1 MRISRWLNVALA
13 AFGLALVP
21 ATHAW
26 AQGTTT
32 GAIAGLV
39 SDSKKAPVA
48 NAQVEVINKA
58 NGARSA
64 GTTRDNGRYFI
75 PNLEVGQYTVNVRRI
90 GFKQYTAPSVTVS
103 LTQTTPL
110 NVELEDQAAQIAGIT
125 TRAAAATSDFA
136 ATRTGAQTVISDT
149 LTRRLPTLNR
159 DLTDLAR
166 NSPQVNVSSDGRI
179 SAAGQNNRFNNIQI
193 DGVSLANRFG
203 LGASPT
209 VGAQVGGRALPL
221 DAIKEFQILV
231 SPYDVRQGNFTGA
244 LINAVTQSGTNEF
257 KGSAFVYYRDQQMGR
272 DTSVIRNAP
281 FLRRQLGF
289 SLGGPIIKN
298 KLRFFASVE
307 TSQQNSPAGGPF
319 FDPSAPTGLINSP
332 VATARIT
339 QAQVDSFA
347 NKLTGFGIN
356 AGSLAI
362 QQNENPLLNT
372 FARLDYQ
379 INDKHRIVLRNIYN
393 DQEQYDFSR
402 SLGNM
407 NFTSNGFPRTER
419 SNQVVAQ
426 VFSNFANGFSNEFTF
441 GLTNTRFKRNPPVLA
456 PQVLVSNIGGTG
468 SGVGFRAGT
477 ENSSQGNELREDLI
491 ELSNNFTMPF
501 GNHLVAVGTR
511 NEIYKVYNAFLQ
523 NSFGNYTWNSL
534 ADFVNGTPA
543 ASFAGSGSLGG
554 DVAAQFQAAQLGA
567 YIQDQWTVT
576 PRATITY
583 GLRVD
588 MPVFFDKPSYAP
600 RVQEAFAFDTRELPS
615 GNLQFSPRVGFNW
628 DVTGDQV
635 NQLRGGAGLFQGIPA
650 YVWMSNQFQ
659 NSGVGLAQFTCG
671 GTVLAANG
679 PSPAFNPAPQS
690 PRACGTRANGQPGIS
705 LDNATAFGAVNVA
718 DAELKFPQLLR
729 ATLGYDRK
737 LPGNIVATFD
747 GLYSRSLNNFFYTN
761 LNVPQT
767 ALATSIH
774 GRTVFSPIGLT
785 ATTAL
790 VRPAPAFDD
799 VLRLQNQS
807 KDYSYSL
814 TGGLRKRFDGGFE
827 GGVAYTYSRAF
838 AVSDLTSSVALSN
851 WRFARA
857 YSGLQS
863 EQRVLTSIFDQ
874 PHRLL
879 INGTY
884 TAPWKANQTSFTFY
898 YSMQSGTPFGYVYGG
913 TAAGRG
919 DMNGD
924 GFVGNDMI
932 YIPTGPTDP
941 KMAFQQT
948 TFAGQALTPEAQA
961 STFDA
966 FVSGN
971 ECLNKQRGRIMD
983 PMSCRNPAFTRFDV
997 TIEQQL
1003 PHIANERVSLRVDI
1017 FNFANLLNRSW
1028 GKVRVATTN
1037 STATLLN
1044 VGAMSSTDVA
1054 TQVPSVTFTNNFN
1067 PRFTNTSFT
1076 QFYQIQTSLR
1086 FAF

>member
-1 MRISRWLNVALA
+1 MRFTRRVGVALA
-13 AFGLALVP
+13 ALALAVLP
-21 ATHAW
+21 PLRLA

-32 GAIAGLV
+32 GAIAGTV
-39 SDSKKAPVA
+39 TDGRKQPVA
-48 NAQVEVINKA
+48 NAQIEVVNKA
-58 NGARSA
+58 NGARTGALS
-64 GTTRDNGRYFI
+64 RDNGRYFV
-75 PNLEVGQYTVNVRRI
+75 PNLEVGQYAVTIRRI
-90 GFKQYTAPSVTVS
+90 GFRQYSAPTVTVS
-103 LTQTTPL
+103 LTQTTRL
-110 NVELEDQAAQIAGIT
+110 DVALEDQVAQLAGVT
-125 TRAAAATSDFA
+125 TRADAATADFA

-159 DLTDLAR
+159 DISDLAR
-166 NSPQVNVSSDGRI
+166 NSPQVNVSTDGRI

-203 LGASPT
+203 LGGSPT

-272 DTSVIRNAP
+272 DTSVLRNAP

-289 SLGGPIIKN
+289 TLGGPLIRN

-319 FDPSAPTGLINSP
+319 FDAASPTGLVNSP
-332 VATARIT
+332 VATARIA
-339 QAQVDSFA
+339 QAQVDSFV
-347 NKLTGFGIN
+347 NKLAGFNIP
-356 AGSLAI
+356 AGSLAA
-362 QQNENPLLNT
+362 QQNQNPLLNT
-372 FARLDYQ
+372 FVRLDYQ
-379 INDKHRIVLRNIYN
+379 FNDRHRLVLRNIYN

-402 SLGNM
+402 SLGTM
-407 NFTSNGFPRTER
+407 AFTSNGFPRTEK

-426 VFSNFANGFSNEFTF
+426 LFSNFSNGFSNEFTL

-456 PQVLVSNIGGTG
+456 PMVTVSNIGGVG
-468 SGVGFRAGT
+468 SGIGFRAGT

-501 GNHLVAVGTR
+501 GNHLVSVGTR

-534 ADFVNGTPA
+534 ADFVNNVPA

-554 DVAAQFQAAQLGA
+554 DVAARFTAAQLGA
-567 YIQDQWTVT
+567 YVQDQWSAT
-576 PRATITY
+576 PRLTVTY

-588 MPVFFDKPSYAP
+588 APVFFDTPSYAP
-600 RVQEAFAFDTRELPS
+600 RVEQAFGYDTREIPS
-615 GNLQFSPRVGFNW
+615 GNLQWSPRVGFNW
-628 DVTGDQV
+628 DVTGDQK
-635 NQLRGGAGLFQGIPA
+635 NQVRGGAGLFQGIPA

-659 NSGVGLAQFTCG
+659 NSGVGLAQFNCG
-671 GTVLAANG
+671 GTNLNANG
-679 PSPAFNPAPQS
+679 ASPAFNPRPQAP
-690 PRACGTRANGQPGIS
+690 RGCGVRPNGQPGIS

-718 DAELKFPQLLR
+718 DPALKFPQLLR
-729 ATLGYDRK
+729 ATLGYDRR
-737 LPGNIVATFD
+737 LPGNVVFTFD
-747 GLYSRSLNNFFYTN
+747 GLYSRSINNFFYTN
-761 LNVPQT
+761 INVPQ
-767 ALATSIH
+767 ASLATSIH
-774 GRTVFSPIGLT
+774 GRTVFSPIGTNALT
-785 ATTAL
+785 ALT
-790 VRPAPAFDD
+790 RPAPQFDD
-799 VLRLQNQS
+799 VLALSNQS
-807 KDYSYSL
+807 QDYSYSL

-851 WRFARA
+851 WRFSRA
-857 YSGLQS
+857 YTGLQS
-863 EQRVLTSIFDQ
+863 AQPLLTSIFDQ

-884 TAPWKANQTSFTFY
+884 TAPWKENQTSFTFY
-898 YSMQSGTPFGYVYGG
+898 YNMQSGTPYGYVYGG
-913 TAAGRG
+913 TAQGRG

-941 KMAFQQT
+941 KLQFQQT
-948 TFAGQALTPEAQA
+948 TFAGQTLTPAAQA
-961 STFDA
+961 TLLDTFITNND
-966 FVSGN
+966 
-971 ECLNKQRGRIMD
+971 CLAKQRGRIMT
-983 PMSCRNPAFTRFDV
+983 PMSCRNPMFTRFDV

-1003 PHIANERVSLRVDI
+1003 PHVANERVTMRVDI

-1028 GKVRVATTN
+1028 GKVRSATGN
-1037 STATLLN
+1037 STATLMN
-1044 VGAMSSTDVA
+1044 VGAMSGPDAA
-1054 TQVPSVTFTNNFN
+1054 TQVPVVTFTNNFN
-1067 PRFTNTSFT
+1067 PNFQSVSFT